1 MALASCF
8 TNARL
13 NVKRDL
19 RVRDL
24 QSIVD
29 LCKSMRLDISSGFFS
44 LTSRIA
50 LFSIV
55 ESSPLPFRR
64 GSFNIVLD
72 PVAVKNDGDS
82 VSVFGPDT
90 LPFSDL
96 KGCLKKVK
104 RSTLVR
110 NLLH

>member
-50 LFSIV
+50 LFSTV
-55 ESSPLPFRR
+55 EFSFLPCGR
-64 GSFNIVLD
+64 GSLNIFLT
-72 PVAVKNDGDS
+72 PS
-82 VSVFGPDT
+82 QLRMMMTVSVLGPDT
-90 LPFSDL
+90 PPFLDL
-96 KGCLKKVK
+96 TGCLKKVK

-110 NLLH
+110 NLRR